1 MDDVWTQVK
10 SVEDKGL
17 KQLQELEADDN
28 TIEALINRME
38 LLTGEKLS
46 DSIFVLPIELESIP
60 YKFQIRIGVNTYEF
74 EVHYN
79 PSDETF
85 TLDLLRSGVALAYGE
100 KLVYNRVL
108 FDAVREQEFP
118 ELMII
123 PTDLAGVETHV
134 LPGNFTS
141 SIYLLVMVKADG

>member
-17 KQLQELEADDN
+17 MHLQELEADEN
-28 TIEALINRME
+28 TIDALIDRME

-46 DSIFVLPIELESIP
+46 DSIFVLPIVLESIA
-60 YKFQIRIGVNTYEF
+60 YKFQIRIGVNTYEL
-74 EVHYN
+74 ELHYN

-85 TLDLLRSGVALAYGE
+85 TLDLSRSGVALAYGE
-100 KLVYNRVL
+100 KLVYNRIL
-108 FDAVREQEFP
+108 FDAVRDQEFP
-118 ELMII
+118 EMLII
-123 PTDLAGVETHV
+123 PTDLAGIETHV

-141 SIYLLVMVKADG
+141 SVHLLVMVKADG